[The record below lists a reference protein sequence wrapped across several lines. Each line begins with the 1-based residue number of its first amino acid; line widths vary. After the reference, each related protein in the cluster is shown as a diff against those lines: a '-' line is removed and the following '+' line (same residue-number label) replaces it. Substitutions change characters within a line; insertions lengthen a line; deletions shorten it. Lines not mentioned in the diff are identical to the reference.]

1 MFMVHYGSVLLDH
14 RVCVFIFEINVY
26 DIFGAHNCI
35 ISRDNYVVGD
45 KVTA

>member
-1 MFMVHYGSVLLDH
+1 MLWYIMVVCCSIT
-14 RVCVFIFEINVY
+14 VCVFIFEINVY